1 MPAGCAEPES
11 YANGSSIATAMD
23 WHPTVAR
30 PMAATSVSWSM
41 VEWQVMV
48 SPRVCL

>member
-1 MPAGCAEPES
+1 MA
-11 YANGSSIATAMD
+11 IA

-48 SPRVCL
+48 YPQGLPVGGRGLV